1 MDFSKIS
8 NIFSSWRKIISSR
21 RILGIDIG
29 TVSLKAIE
37 LEKQGKDLMM
47 TNYGILETTGY
58 LTRSNEAL
66 QTSSLKIVEKEVAEK
81 LKTLLREMKPKTQ
94 QAIGAIPLFSVFS
107 TTLEVPFLDYKETE
121 KIINFQA
128 KQYLPVPVSEMTLD
142 WWRTGEFENQRGQR
156 FQRILVT
163 AIPREVVEKYKR
175 IFKMAGLRLVALEVE
190 SVALNRSLSSA
201 DGSPVA
207 IIDIGAESTSV
218 AISEKGEL
226 RHNGQFDYG
235 GLSLTYAI
243 ARSLDI
249 SNRRAEELKR
259 RRGLSGTGGE
269 FELSTSLIPFLDVII
284 QEVKRVCEVYEKTY
298 GKKIERL
305 FLVGGGANL
314 VGLNDY
320 FSQQLG
326 VRPNDPIIFSGIK
339 YSSSLELIIKQLNR
353 ELAVS
358 AGLALKYFQV

>member
-1 MDFSKIS
+1 MDSSKIFGWLG
-8 NIFSSWRKIISSR
+8 NWQKVFSGR
-21 RILGIDIG
+21 RILGVDIG

-37 LEKQGKDLMM
+37 LGQRGENLVME
-47 TNYGILETTGY
+47 NYGLLETTGY
-58 LTRSNEAL
+58 LVRSNEAL

-81 LKTLLREMKPKTQ
+81 LKTLVREMNPKTR
-94 QAIGAIPLFSVFS
+94 QAIGSIPPFSVFS
-107 TTLEVPFLDYKETE
+107 TILEVPFLDYKETA

-142 WWRTGEFENQRGQR
+142 WWRTGEFDNQRGQR
-156 FQRILVT
+156 FQRVFIV
-163 AIPREVVEKYKR
+163 AIPREVIDKYKK
-175 IFKMAGLRLVALEVE
+175 IFKMADLRLAALEVE
-190 SVALNRSLSSA
+190 SAALNRVF
-201 DGSPVA
+201 GSPTGGPAA
-207 IIDIGAESTSV
+207 IVDIGAESTSV
-218 AISEKGEL
+218 AISENNEL
-226 RHNGQFDYG
+226 KHAGQFDYG
-235 GLSLTYAI
+235 GLSLTYAV

-249 SNRRAEELKR
+249 TNKRAEELKK
-259 RRGLSGTGGE
+259 RRGLAGAGGE

-284 QEVKRVCEVYEKTY
+284 QEVRRVCEVYEKTY

-314 VGLNDY
+314 NGLGDY

-326 VRPNDPIIFSGIK
+326 IRSADPLIFSKIK
-339 YSSSLELIIKQLNR
+339 YDSSLEPIVRHLNR